1 MSPDKT
7 SRKQLRVA
15 GQHLKQTHTSN
26 TPSSLHVLCTQCPPY
41 TICSLSPPTGHAQD
55 APSERDNRDT
65 EFTRCWEGHN
75 EAHTRVLVGVRG
87 GGETCLLQVHI
98 HTRVLG
104 HRTPPRQ
111 SRRGG
116 TRVRNG
122 WPRGPQGWQRHE
134 IPKRETRLKSRVRT
148 CRAGEAFKHRAIYTT

>member
-1 MSPDKT
+1 MSPDNT

-15 GQHLKQTHTSN
+15 GQHLKQTHTSEHLKI
-26 TPSSLHVLCTQCPPY
+26 TSRLVHTMPPIHHLFSLT
-41 TICSLSPPTGHAQD
+41 PPTGHAQD

-65 EFTRCWEGHN
+65 KFTRCWEGHN

-87 GGETCLLQVHI
+87 GETCLLQVHI

-104 HRTPPRQ
+104 HRTPPQQ

-116 TRVRNG
+116 TRVLNG